1 MTTGLTE
8 QGSAEAEMAE
18 GTGDMHY
25 LRLERHGHV
34 AVVTYSSPPAN
45 FLSLESL
52 REYGTLLRRL
62 DADPECRAIVLAAE
76 GKVFCAGADFS
87 TAISKL
93 ESGGSPFNAIDQ
105 FYAEAMA
112 LFDIG
117 TPMVAALEGAAIGA
131 GLGLSL
137 VADFRIASAATTL
150 SANFNRLGFHP
161 GFGMTETLP
170 RLVGNHNAELLF
182 YTGRRIKGDEAERLG
197 LVTQLVAPEAVLE
210 TAVALAE
217 EIALS
222 APLAVRDT
230 RATLR
235 GQLAARAREA
245 NARELQMQ
253 TAEMQ
258 TEDFREGIAASLE
271 RREPRFTGR

>member
-1 MTTGLTE
+1 MDATNHLAYLELE
-8 QGSAEAEMAE
+8 QQ
-18 GTGDMHY
+18 D
-25 LRLERHGHV
+25 HV
-34 AVVTYSSPPAN
+34 SVVTFSSPPAN
-45 FLSLESL
+45 FLSLEAL
-52 REYGTLLRRL
+52 REFGVLLRQL
-62 DADPECRAIVLAAE
+62 DGDDDCRAIVLAAK

-87 TAISKL
+87 DAIREL
-93 ESGGSPFNAIDQ
+93 ESGGNPFEALDE

-112 LFDIG
+112 LFDIR
-117 TPMVAALEGAAIGA
+117 TPMVAAVQGAAIGA

-170 RLVGNHNAELLF
+170 RLIGSHNAELLF

-197 LVTQLVAPEAVLE
+197 LVTKLVEPDAVKEA
-210 TAVALAE
+210 AIGLAR

-230 RATLR
+230 RETMR
-235 GQLAARAREA
+235 GQLGARAREA
-245 NARELQMQ
+245 NARELRLQSE
-253 TAEMQ
+253 EMK

>member
-1 MTTGLTE
+1 MA
-8 QGSAEAEMAE
+8 AEISELK
-18 GTGDMHY
+18 Y
-25 LRLERHGHV
+25 LGLERRGHV
-34 AVVTYSSPPAN
+34 AVVTYASPPAN

-52 REYGTLLRRL
+52 REYGRLLRLL
-62 DADPECRAIVLAAE
+62 DEDPECRAIVLAAY

-87 TAISKL
+87 EAIREI
-93 ESGGSPFNAIDQ
+93 ESGGSPFDAIDE

-137 VADFRIASAATTL
+137 VADFRVASPATTL

-161 GFGMTETLP
+161 GFGMSETLP

-182 YTGRRIKGDEAERLG
+182 YTGRRIKGEEASRLG
-197 LVTQLVAPEAVLE
+197 LVTELVAPGAVLE
-210 TAVALAE
+210 SAVALAE

-230 RATLR
+230 RATMR

-253 TAEMQ
+253 TQEMQ

>member
-1 MTTGLTE
+1 MTGEICDFKYLGL
-8 QGSAEAEMAE
+8 Q
-18 GTGDMHY
+18 
-25 LRLERHGHV
+25 RRGHV
-34 AVVTYSSPPAN
+34 TVVAFSNPPAN

-52 REYGTLLRRL
+52 REYGQVLRLL
-62 DADPECRAIVLAAE
+62 DSDPECRAIVLAAE

-87 TAISKL
+87 NAIREL
-93 ESGGSPFNAIDQ
+93 ESGGNPFEAMDE

-117 TPMVAALEGAAIGA
+117 TPMVAALQGAAIGA

-137 VADFRIASAATTL
+137 VADFRIASPATTL

-161 GFGMTETLP
+161 GFAMTETLP
-170 RLVGNHNAELLF
+170 RLVGTHNAELLF
-182 YTGRRIKGDEAERLG
+182 YTGRRIKGEEAARLG
-197 LVTQLVAPEAVLE
+197 LVTRLAAPEAVLE
-210 TAVALAE
+210 TAIALAE

-235 GQLAARAREA
+235 AQLASRAREA
-245 NARELQMQ
+245 NARELELQ
-253 TAEMQ
+253 TEEMK

-271 RREPRFTGR
+271 RREPSFSGR